1 MIKMKGLL
9 TIGFSDIVGTGIS
22 AIFWFFL
29 ASQIEPEEY
38 GEIFYFLGIVG
49 IASYI
54 SLIGTQDTITVYS
67 AKNVKIQSTFYLLSL
82 IAGGISSIVIIMIFF
97 RVDVGLILFGFII
110 TTLTIGD
117 LLGRKL
123 YGSYSK
129 YILMQK
135 SLTLILGLGF
145 YYLFGFQGVLY
156 GLALSYSAYAIRIYK
171 GFKEFKIDFSLL
183 KPRFGFI
190 INNYVRVLAHGSR
203 TQIDKLIIAPLLG
216 FSLLGNYALSLQMV
230 GVMLIFTTIVFKYTL
245 PQDATGNPNKKLKKL
260 ILLLSIGIA
269 IVGFLFSPIIIQE
282 LFPKYNEAIDAI
294 QIMSLSV
301 VPATVSMIYTSK
313 FLGLEKSKFV
323 LISKI
328 ISLFTIISGTVILGS
343 IFGMIGLAIAFVL
356 SISVEAMILVLINLK
371 SK

>member
-9 TIGFSDIVGTGIS
+9 LIGFSDIIGTGIS

-29 ASQIEPEEY
+29 AGLIEPEEF
-38 GEIFYFLGIVG
+38 GEIFYFIG
-49 IASYI
+49 IAGIAFSI
-54 SLIGTQDTITVYS
+54 SLIGTQDTIMVYT

-82 IAGGISSIVIIMIFF
+82 IVGGISFIVIIMIFF
-97 RVDVGLILFGFII
+97 RVDAGLLLLGYII
-110 TTLTIGD
+110 TPLVIGD

-129 YILMQK
+129 YFLMQK
-135 SLTLILGLGF
+135 GLTLILGLGF
-145 YYLFGFQGVLY
+145 YYLFDVYGVIY
-156 GLALSYSAYAIRIYK
+156 GIALSYSVYAIRIYK
-171 GFKEFKIDFSLL
+171 GFKDFKIDFSLL

-190 INNYVRVLAHGSR
+190 INNYMVFLANGSKN
-203 TQIDKLIIAPLLG
+203 QIDKLIIAPLLG
-216 FSLLGNYALSLQMV
+216 FAFLGNYALALQIV
-230 GVMLIFTTIVFKYTL
+230 GLMLIFTNIVFKYTL
-245 PQDATGNPNKKLKKL
+245 PQDAVGNPNKKLKKL

-282 LFPKYNEAIDAI
+282 WFPKYNEAIVAI
-294 QIMSLSV
+294 QIMSFSV

-328 ISLFTIISGTVILGS
+328 ISLITIISGTVILGS

-356 SISVEAMILVLINLK
+356 CISVEAMTFVLLNLK

>member
-9 TIGFSDIVGTGIS
+9 SIGFTDIVGTGIA

-29 ASQIEPEEY
+29 ATLIEPEEF
-38 GEIFYFLGIVG
+38 GEIFYFIGIAAM
-49 IASYI
+49 ASYI
-54 SLIGTQDTITVYS
+54 ALIGTQNTIIVYV
-67 AKNVKIQSTFYLLSL
+67 AKKVKIQSTLNLLSL
-82 IAGGISSIVIIMIFF
+82 IAGGISFIVIILIFY
-97 RVDVGLILFGFII
+97 RVDASVILLGYVIN
-110 TTLTIGD
+110 TLAIGD

-123 YGSYSK
+123 YKSYSK
-129 YILMQK
+129 YFLTQK
-135 SLTLILGLGF
+135 ILTLILGFGF
-145 YYLFGFQGVLY
+145 YYLFGVEGILFA
-156 GLALSYSAYAIRIYK
+156 LALSYVAYTIRVYK
-171 GFKEFKIDFSLL
+171 GFKDSKIDFLLL
-183 KPRFGFI
+183 KSRFGFI
-190 INNYVRVLAHGSR
+190 TNNYVMVLAQGSR

-230 GVMLIFTTIVFKYTL
+230 GVMFIFTTIVFKYTL
-245 PQDATGNPNKKLKKL
+245 SQDATGNPNKKLKKL
-260 ILLLSIGIA
+260 TLLLSIGIA

-301 VPATVSMIYTSK
+301 IPATVSMIYTSK

-328 ISLFTIISGTVILGS
+328 ISLITIISGTVILGS

-356 SISVEAMILVLINLK
+356 SISVEAMILALINLK